1 MVPSVMRTMYEN
13 QTDRDNEQGVITFAC
28 REWGYDAHKLPISYG
43 LDYALSKENRIVGYA
58 EVKRRHNLK
67 NKYPTIFIAQHKWM
81 SARALE
87 LPCIWVVAWNDCLG
101 YINFNT
107 PYEYIAM
114 GGRKDRSDPADQEP
128 MVHWDTNNFIT
139 LWMRGHDE
147 G

>member
-1 MVPSVMRTMYEN
+1 MRTMYES
-13 QTDRDNEQGVITFAC
+13 QIARDTEEGVITFAC
-28 REWGYDAHKLPISYG
+28 RKWGYDAHKLPISYG
-43 LDYALSKENRIVGYA
+43 LDYALSKKNKIVGYA

-81 SARALE
+81 SAKALE
-87 LPCIWVVAWNDCLG
+87 LPCIWIVAWNDCLG
-101 YINFNT
+101 YINFDT